1 MKISL
6 KKLLVRITIVI
17 FSVIIG
23 LVSLEI
29 GARIIWRKKYNEWLE
44 KQLNGYDHLDYK
56 RSLIIP
62 NANTIVTV
70 KQLKAYLLK
79 HGKSLGLKSFEESS
93 QNEALSDSD
102 ILFKIN
108 QYGFKGPEI
117 TIPKPTNVFRILAIG
132 DSCTW
137 GPYNDYYSYPRVL
150 ERELNNK
157 IESKIK
163 IEVVNAGVQG
173 YNFERVIKRANEFI
187 TVEPN
192 LITIYLGWNRT
203 IGRADAKKNQYFY
216 RNLGLYRI
224 FYHFVINRNDTGL
237 KENYQ
242 ENTFYNKDDPSLT
255 SYVDYSF
262 KYDIQDLDSL
272 VRIIKKKDKNIKVVL
287 ITLAGL
293 FDIRAKPN
301 GRSLKIAFPVASS
314 NNLFLYP
321 LLIRKYNEELKKYAQ
336 INNIDLIDF
345 EEYALLNF
353 IPREL
358 YFQDSVHL
366 SVKGYLEMGKFLSN
380 KLKKYITNY
389 NK

>member
-1 MKISL
+1 V
-6 KKLLVRITIVI
+6 KKLFVKITILLFI
-17 FSVIIG
+17 VIIE

-29 GARIIWRKKYNEWLE
+29 GARMIWRKKYNEWLE

-79 HGKSLGLKSFEESS
+79 HGKSLGLKSFEESN
-93 QNEALSDSD
+93 QTDTLSESD
-102 ILFKIN
+102 MLFKIN

-137 GPYNDYYSYPRVL
+137 GPYNDYFSYPRVL
-150 ERELNNK
+150 ERKLNIK
-157 IESKIK
+157 IKSKIK
-163 IEVVNAGVQG
+163 IEVVNAGIQG
-173 YNFERVIKRANEFI
+173 YNFERVIKRAIEFI
-187 TVEPN
+187 AVEPD

-203 IGRADAKKNQYFY
+203 IGRADSKKKQYLY
-216 RNLGLYRI
+216 RNLALYKI
-224 FYHFVINRNDTGL
+224 FYHFLLNRNDTGL

-242 ENTFYNKDDPSLT
+242 ENTFYDKDDPSLK
-255 SYVDYSF
+255 SYMDYSF
-262 KYDIQDLDSL
+262 RYDIQDLDTL

-301 GRSLKIAFPVASS
+301 ERSLEIAFPIASS

-321 LLIRKYNEELKKYAQ
+321 LLTRKYNEELRKYAH
-336 INNIDLIDF
+336 INNLDVIDF
-345 EEYALLNF
+345 EEYAFQNF
-353 IPREL
+353 IPRDL

-380 KLKKYITNY
+380 KLKKYIPVY